1 MVTNEQKSFLV
12 QKVASRLGVPIIL
25 DANHCAKAGGYAC
38 IETDELGVIKVYVS
52 DVSDVHSIAHELVHV
67 LQVCKN
73 KYYFKLPELEEYLLN
88 IGLTPDEE
96 FLQQTFL
103 PHWRKVTS
111 QGYYAHSEFSSELPA
126 YYVEYANN
134 GWQLFQHFCGDAKL
148 F

>member
-1 MVTNEQKSFLV
+1 MHTFTQKSHLV
-12 QKVASRLGVPIIL
+12 NALASRLGVPIIL
-25 DANHCAKAGGYAC
+25 DADHCAKAGGYAC

-52 DVSDVHSIAHELVHV
+52 DLSDVHSIAHEFVHA
-67 LQVCKN
+67 LQMCKN
-73 KYYFKLPELEEYLLN
+73 KYYFKLPELKEYLLK

-111 QGYYAHSEFSSELPA
+111 EGHYDHAEFSAELPA

-134 GWQLFQHFCGDAKL
+134 GWQLFQHICRDAKL